1 MDGNARWA
9 AERGQSTLDG
19 HRAGAAALKRTVRA
33 AVELELDELC
43 VYAFSTENWSRPSL
57 EVAGLMRMFGEL
69 IETEVPELH
78 EQGVRIRFI
87 GRRDRAPGR
96 LRRKFEKAEEM
107 TAGNRNLSLFVAF
120 DYGGRSEILEA
131 AAKYDG
137 GGEEAFRSN
146 LYAPEM
152 GDPDLVVRTSGE
164 IRLSNF
170 LLWQAAYAELVFT
183 NVLWPDFDTADLEAA
198 LAEYGA
204 RQRRFG
210 SR

>member
-9 AERGQSTLDG
+9 AEHGKSTLDG

-33 AVELELDELC
+33 AAEQGVEDLC
-43 VYAFSTENWSRPSL
+43 VYAFSTENWNRPSF
-57 EVAGLMRMFGEL
+57 EVAGLMKMFGEL
-69 IETEVPELH
+69 IDSEVPELH
-78 EQGVRIRFI
+78 DEGIRVRFI
-87 GRRDRAPGR
+87 GRRDRAPKR
-96 LRRKFEKAEEM
+96 LLRKIDWAEEL
-107 TAGNRNLSLFVAF
+107 TGNNRNLCLYVAF
-120 DYGGRSEILEA
+120 DYGGRHEILEA

-137 GGEEAFRSN
+137 GGEEAFRSH

-152 GDPDLVVRTSGE
+152 RDPDIVIRTSGE

-183 NVLWPDFDTADLEAA
+183 DVLWPDFGADDLAAA

-210 SR
+210 AR